1 MIRMTSGLLW
11 AGVVLAGEMDE
22 ALLTAMT
29 RSSIRWLG
37 SNYPEFVSKRTILF
51 DERYFD
57 ALVNNSQ

>member
-1 MIRMTSGLLW
+1 MMRMTSGLLW
-11 AGVVLAGEMDE
+11 AVVVLAGEMDE

-51 DERYFD
+51 DERCFVF
-57 ALVNNSQ
+57 LVNNSQ